1 MEKKSKNGKE
11 KIDNKKKNEKKYK
24 SFKLIL
30 SIMFLIKKIGKEKIE
45 NILSIYKTEET
56 NNENDDKYNYILNIS
71 KNILNLINNKNENDI
86 KLFKKIL
93 IYLLEE
99 KYQNNKDKF
108 LNNLVIDF
116 IEKNKLSFGQSE
128 DEEDQLFGRIIKEYS
143 SKANILIEKLKKDN
157 KQIISYKNLKKYFKE
172 EKLYVKNNKESSE
185 LFKFFIYILKK
196 NNSFLDEKNSIFD
209 FVVEDIINLLN
220 GIQSIANDKRIISND
235 NDNPQDDGGI
245 MVQEEDFRK
254 IISKFIND
262 LNKLLEK
269 KQLELNSFIG
279 DENINIMEKDGKEIE
294 VINIYKFIEILKENG
309 YVINDNLINSCI
321 FAKYQIDENL
331 EDIDINL
338 INNDLKQMQ

>member
-1 MEKKSKNGKE
+1 MEKKGKSGKE
-11 KIDNKKKNEKKYK
+11 KTDSKKKNEKKYK

-45 NILSIYKTEET
+45 NILSIYKAEET

-71 KNILNLINNKNENDI
+71 KNILNLIDNNNENDI

-93 IYLLEE
+93 VYLLEE

-116 IEKNKLSFGQSE
+116 IEKNKLLFGQSE
-128 DEEDQLFGRIIKEYS
+128 DEEDQLFGKIIKAYS

-157 KQIISYKNLKKYFKE
+157 KQFISYKNLKKYFQE

-185 LFKFFIYILKK
+185 LFKFYIYILKK
-196 NNSFLDEKNSIFD
+196 NNSSSDEKNSIFD

-245 MVQEEDFRK
+245 MVHEEDFRK
-254 IISKFIND
+254 IINKFIND
-262 LNKLLEK
+262 LNKLLEEK
-269 KQLELNSFIG
+269 KLELNSLIG
-279 DENINIMEKDGKEIE
+279 DENINIMEKNGKEIE

-309 YVINDNLINSCI
+309 YAINDNLINSCI

-338 INNDLKQMQ
+338 INNDLKQIN